1 MNSSKKHYK
10 VYTVPEAAERLGI
23 TKARVYQLISA
34 GDLRAQRVNVGKGRW
49 PCQMV
54 ISAYSLAAHDTAAR
68 KARGVERRAR
78 PAAERLARAKAELA
92 QRVRETE
99 AWAAEQTRL
108 RLEREVSG
116 TM

>member
-1 MNSSKKHYK
+1 MNSSE
-10 VYTVPEAAERLGI
+10 VFSVAEAAVIMGI

-34 GDLRAQRVNVGKGRW
+34 GDLKPQYLKLGSGRW

-54 ISAYSLAAHDTAAR
+54 ISRYSMDAHSAEAR

-78 PAAERLARAKAELA
+78 PAAERRARAKTELA
-92 QRVRETE
+92 QRVRDSE

-108 RLEREVSG
+108 RLEREASG
-116 TM
+116 